1 MARADL
7 EEKGLE
13 EIVEKPLGVVLPDI
27 PSSKPYFA
35 GATISAASAGAP
47 LAGYRIMAV
56 PNDTSGIDWRYAI
69 FGKNLAPYWKWVV
82 YKAGWEKNARILF
95 PNKAGG
101 YEYADVSGI
110 IKANI
115 DKVALYEQSPTLKA
129 MAEALK
135 NNLFGYE
142 FAMTFPLAKLPF
154 DIAMILMTYLKMSS
168 RGPLDKDLL
177 KPYLKANAIAAGVDI
192 GLFGV
197 SYGITKYML
206 GKVAEIIQSPAGTY
220 PSEEAAIEAVKNMI
234 YNKYFPFVN
243 GPMKTTGNI
252 LMIAVPVISILTHL
266 YLIHRASKKSR
277 KVFERIKEMVK

>member
-27 PSSKPYFA
+27 PSSKPYLA
-35 GATISAASAGAP
+35 GTTISAASAGAP

-69 FGKNLAPYWKWVV
+69 FGKDLAPYWGFLVRTMD
-82 YKAGWEKNARILF
+82 EKPVIKY
-95 PNKAGG
+95 P
-101 YEYADVSGI
+101 GI
-110 IKANI
+110 IPGSHVRSDVLGTIKGGI
-115 DKVALYEQSPTLKA
+115 DNVPITAQSPTLKS

-135 NNLFGYE
+135 NALYGYE

-168 RGPLDKDLL
+168 RGPLDRDLL

-206 GKVAEIIQSPAGTY
+206 GKVVEIIQSPAGTY

-266 YLIHRASKKSR
+266 YLIHRARKKSR